1 MGGCPRG
8 QSARFGIISLFRR
21 TRPGGFGK
29 HEKGR
34 GDRMIEALSAKALPM
49 TGDSPVVLMVS
60 GGSDSTALLVRAA
73 RGEVDLGEGPGGVRP
88 DRLCALHVN
97 HCLRGEASDG
107 DERFVVDLCAR
118 LGVAC
123 EVRRVEIPRL
133 LGEMGGGNMEE
144 VAREERYAAA
154 WELACRLAARAGVEP
169 GSARIAVAH
178 TADDRVETFL
188 MRAVTG
194 AGMAG
199 MSGMRASR
207 GVVVR
212 PLLGE
217 TRVELREYLT
227 SLGIGWREDATN
239 AEDGALRSYMRNRVV
254 PALAARNPSL
264 HRTIGRELDVMAEED
279 ELLDRL
285 AAREAARLAVPAR
298 PGVLAF
304 DAAGLAACEPALAR
318 RALRHALAEALG
330 PSRFRDMRLEARH
343 VESVLALAAAG
354 SGSRP
359 LPLGAEARVCRGV
372 LAIRLPED
380 RPGEVAGA
388 PAGPA
393 AATAAPGD
401 VELRVPSEVTW
412 GGSRVAARLVEVP
425 AGEDARAWARAYARE
440 VERER
445 GAVEGRDFVLV
456 DAAAV
461 GLAGGSSDAADPD
474 VALTV
479 GAPREGERLR
489 PFGLSGSKL
498 VSDLLNEAGVP
509 LCDRALVP
517 VVRARY
523 RDGSLAGDRGC
534 VWVGGIRLD
543 ARAAYGPQTRV
554 LVELSVICGFTRANG
569 RRR

>member
-1 MGGCPRG
+1 
-8 QSARFGIISLFRR
+8 
-21 TRPGGFGK
+21 
-29 HEKGR
+29 
-34 GDRMIEALSAKALPM
+34 MIDALSAEALPM
-49 TGDSPVVLMVS
+49 TGGSPVVLMVS

-73 RGEVDLGEGPGGVRP
+73 RGELDLGEGPGGVGP
-88 DRLCALHVN
+88 GRLCALHVN
-97 HCLRGEASDG
+97 HCLRGEDSDG
-107 DERFVVDLCAR
+107 DERFVADLCAR

-123 EVRRVEIPRL
+123 EVRRVDIARL
-133 LGEMGGGNMEE
+133 LGEAGGGNMEE
-144 VAREERYAAA
+144 VARGERYAAA
-154 WELACRLAARAGVEP
+154 WSLARGLAERAGVEP

-217 TRVELREYLT
+217 TRAELRGYLT
-227 SLGIGWREDATN
+227 ALGIGWREDATN

-264 HRTIGRELDVMAEED
+264 QRTVGRELDVMAEED
-279 ELLDRL
+279 DLLDRL

-318 RALRHALAEALG
+318 RALRRSLADALG

-343 VESVLALAAAG
+343 VESLLSLAAAG
-354 SGSRP
+354 SGSRT
-359 LPLGAEARVCRGV
+359 LPLGAEARLCRGV
-372 LAIRLPED
+372 LAIRLPGP
-380 RPGEVAGA
+380 RPGRAAAPGEAAGA
-388 PAGPA
+388 PAGASAGAPA
-393 AATAAPGD
+393 SGD
-401 VELRVPSEVTW
+401 VALRVPGEVAW
-412 GGSRVAARLVEVP
+412 GASRVAARLVAVP
-425 AGEDARAWARAYARE
+425 QGEDARVWARSRARA

-445 GAVEGRDFVLV
+445 GGDEGRDFVLV
-456 DAAAV
+456 DAEAV
-461 GLAGGSSDAADPD
+461 GLAVEPAAAAGEGAP
-474 VALTV
+474 ALAV
-479 GAPREGERLR
+479 GRPREGERLR
-489 PFGLSGSKL
+489 PFGLPGSKL

-523 RDGSLAGDRGC
+523 RDASLPGDNGC

-543 ARAAYGPQTRV
+543 ARAAYGPHTRV
-554 LVELSVICGFTRANG
+554 LVELSVICGFTRADG